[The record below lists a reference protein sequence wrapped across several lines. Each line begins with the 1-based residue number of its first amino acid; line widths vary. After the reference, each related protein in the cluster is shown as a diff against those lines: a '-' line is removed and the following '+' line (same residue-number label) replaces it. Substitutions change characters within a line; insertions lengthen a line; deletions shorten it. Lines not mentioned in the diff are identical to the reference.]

1 MSHQADNSINHL
13 NISITI
19 TFSRIVSFS
28 AEEKHEIKHL
38 CHKKSCRELTGIFSF
53 HLIFFV
59 AVVKI
64 SNHTD
69 FKLDIKF
76 H

>member
-1 MSHQADNSINHL
+1 MQMSHQDDNIINHL

-19 TFSRIVSFS
+19 TFSRIFSFS
-28 AEEKHEIKHL
+28 VKEKYEIKQL
-38 CHKKSCRELTGIFSF
+38 CHKKSCKQLTGIFGF

-69 FKLDIKF
+69 FS
-76 H
+76 